1 MNETS
6 LKTKIDIVIEDAVE
20 KDIQIE
26 SLNQA
31 LRNYMQQLSSHELS
45 YHLHNSSASLSGV
58 YLTWKDD
65 ELCLFDPH
73 RESSLKLDWAG
84 DLQTHLKR
92 NYAVTKE
99 PLFRALK
106 LKGGDIE
113 YNKVVDATLGTGKDA
128 CLLLSF
134 GCQLE
139 CFERN
144 PYVFGLALWA
154 YQKALN
160 CENEKIRLIFKNHM
174 KINFGQAAIAETPVG
189 FERCFYD
196 PMYEITKSKAKS
208 ALSRKEMEVFKDLVG
223 KDVDQDQYLW
233 SLCAKFSLVCLKRPI
248 KASEVKIP
256 ADCKHQKV
264 VYTGKSIRYERYFLP

>member
-6 LKTKIDIVIEDAVE
+6 LKTNIDIVIDCAQEEDL
-20 KDIQIE
+20 KTE

-31 LRNYMQQLSSHELS
+31 LRNYLQKLSSHKLT
-45 YHLHNSSASLSGV
+45 YQLHMTGESLQGV
-58 YLTWKDD
+58 YLVWKDN
-65 ELCLFDPH
+65 ELCLFDPA
-73 RESSLKLDWAG
+73 RDSSLKLDWAT

-113 YNKVVDATLGTGKDA
+113 HNKVVDATLGTGKDA

-134 GCQLE
+134 GCHLD

-154 YQKALN
+154 YEKAISF
-160 CENEKIRLIFKNHM
+160 ENEKISNIFKKYM
-174 KINFGQAAIAETPVG
+174 SISYGQATLADTG
-189 FERCFYD
+189 SDFKRCFYD
-196 PMYEITKSKAKS
+196 PMYEMTKSKAKS

-223 KDVDQDQYLW
+223 KDTDQDLYLW
-233 SLCAKFSLVCLKRPI
+233 SLCTKFPLVCLKRPI
-248 KASEVKIP
+248 KANEVQIP
-256 ADCKHQKV
+256 TDCKHQRV
-264 VYTGKSIRYERYFLP
+264 VYSGKSTRYERYFLP

>member
-6 LKTKIDIVIEDAVE
+6 LKTKIDIVIEQGFDN
-20 KDIQIE
+20 DIQLE

-31 LRNYMQQLSSHELS
+31 LHNYLQALTCHGLSFQLHK
-45 YHLHNSSASLSGV
+45 SSASLTGV
-58 YLTWKDD
+58 YLIWKDS
-65 ELCLFDPH
+65 ELCLFDPI

-113 YNKVVDATLGTGKDA
+113 HNKVVDATLGTGKDA

-144 PYVFGLALWA
+144 PYVFALAFWA
-154 YQKALN
+154 YQKAIC

-174 KINFGQAAIAETPVG
+174 NIHFGQAAIEEVPVA

-223 KDVDQDQYLW
+223 KDVDQDHYLW

-248 KASEVKIP
+248 KASEAKIP
-256 ADCKHQKV
+256 ANCKHQKV
-264 VYTGKSIRYERYFLP
+264 VYTGKSTRYERYFLP

>member
-6 LKTKIDIVIEDAVE
+6 LNTKIDIVIEQRVDN
-20 KDIQIE
+20 DIQLE

-31 LRNYMQQLSSHELS
+31 LRNYLQALSSHELS
-45 YHLHNSSASLSGV
+45 FQLHKSSASLTGI
-58 YLTWKDD
+58 YLIWKDS
-65 ELCLFDPH
+65 ELFLFDPI

-113 YNKVVDATLGTGKDA
+113 HNKVVDATLGTGKDA

-144 PYVFGLALWA
+144 PYVFALAFWA
-154 YQKALN
+154 YQKAIC

-174 KINFGQAAIAETPVG
+174 NIHFGQAAIEEVPVG

-248 KASEVKIP
+248 KASEVKIT
-256 ADCKHQKV
+256 ANCKHQKV
-264 VYTGKSIRYERYFLP
+264 VYTGKSTRYERYFLP